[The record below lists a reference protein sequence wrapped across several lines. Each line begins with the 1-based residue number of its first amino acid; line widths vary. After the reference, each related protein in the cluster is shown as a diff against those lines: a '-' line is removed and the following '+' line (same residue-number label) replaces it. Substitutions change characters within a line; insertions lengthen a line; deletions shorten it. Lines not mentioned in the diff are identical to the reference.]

1 MEDLEVQQYMKFMKF
16 WKKKELTP
24 KFEKINLD
32 NGNGGSKLKCKITK
46 LVMKVEFYRKYCM
59 EL

>member
-1 MEDLEVQQYMKFMKF
+1 M
-16 WKKKELTP
+16 P

-32 NGNGGSKLKCKITK
+32 TGNGKSKLKCKITK
-46 LVMKVEFYRKYCM
+46 LVMKIKFYRKYCM